1 MKPVSGNPFAAA
13 IFAVALT
20 TTSQA
25 QTTLLTDNFDSE
37 TSFTANPNAD
47 QGGILAPATYT
58 VGSPFGISNQRRGT
72 GVLELGFDGTASSPA
87 SRVYTDANYVNVAN
101 TLNSPIRITFD
112 ISASQVD
119 WVGLVVGTTGA
130 WLDGNGATTE
140 FSALFRN
147 DGTGNKW
154 VNGGNQ
160 GGLATDSS
168 SLITLE
174 LRNSAGTGSP
184 FNGTGSVAQIW
195 RGTTN
200 LGSYTLEQ
208 LSATNGR
215 FALCTFNGNG
225 GAGGTVDNLS
235 IIATSTATLVPR
247 WSGSVN
253 GTWDDNTANFSGQ
266 SFSDLKTAGVTNVL
280 FGDLDASF
288 TPVSTSNV
296 TIAAGGV
303 EIADVIF
310 DNVSTHY
317 TLASADAT
325 GIKGAS
331 TLAKSGSGLL
341 TLTGAHSYTGTTT
354 ISGGTLALSGG
365 NNRLPVTTALTLASP
380 GVLRLDG
387 NNQEVASLASNGR
400 VVNGN
405 ATLATLTVNNSAAAT
420 FSGNLGGTGTD
431 ENNLALVKDGSG
443 TLTLS
448 LPNTFTGGTT
458 IENGTLALAYGDP
471 FAANS
476 GVGPMSSGT
485 AVTINSGGILTGTN
499 NNWLATTSVN
509 SGATNAPTATVNA
522 GGTLRGA
529 SGFVTGLGNLTLNGG
544 TLEVTNGYGQFGW
557 NACFNLGGDITVSG
571 STPSTITTA
580 SGAGATA
587 VIYISNGAN
596 SSGGTRF
603 LTVEDVTNSA
613 ASDLLISARLAN
625 GTLVKEGAGTVEIAP
640 GETGTGFPITW
651 EITDGSLVVAE
662 PATFEFRVTDTTS
675 NRVFGTGSAAFNG
688 TLNIDTSAVTSTT
701 GMIWEL
707 IDVAGLGATFGL
719 DFAVAGFDDSNNDG
733 VWTKSD
739 PLGDWSFS
747 EASGELTLD
756 TGDDYVDWANGFTPA
771 IGLPEEDDD
780 HDGLDNFEEYA
791 FGLLPRNGAS
801 VNPIAS
807 GLDKATGSFSYTRRI
822 QSKTGLI
829 YTVRGSTSLAAGEWV
844 DLAKDTDYT
853 ESITAAGDI
862 ETVTITLTPPPTAS
876 RFFIQVE
883 AVQP

>member
-1 MKPVSGNPFAAA
+1 MKSAFRNLFAAA
-13 IFAVALT
+13 IFVVALS
-20 TTSQA
+20 TSTYA
-25 QTTLLTDNFDSE
+25 QTTLLTDNFDTE
-37 TSFTANPNAD
+37 ASFTANPNAD

-58 VGSPFGISNQRRGT
+58 VGSPFGASSQRRGT
-72 GVLELGFDGTASSPA
+72 GVLELGYDGTSSNPA
-87 SRVYTDANYVNVAN
+87 SRVYTDASYLNVAN
-101 TLNSPIRITFD
+101 TLNSPVRITFD
-112 ISASQVD
+112 INASQVD

-154 VNGGNQ
+154 VNGANQ

-174 LRNSAGTGSP
+174 LRNTAGTGSP
-184 FNGTGSVAQIW
+184 FNGTGSVAQLW

-200 LGSYTLEQ
+200 LGTYTLEQ

-215 FALCTFNGNG
+215 FALCTYNGNG

-235 IIATSTATLVPR
+235 IIATSTATLIPR

-266 SFSDLKTAGVTNVL
+266 SFSAMKTAGATNVL

-288 TPVSTSNV
+288 NPVSTSNV

-310 DNVSTHY
+310 DNVSTSY

-331 TLAKSGSGLL
+331 TLAKSGTGML
-341 TLTGAHSYTGTTT
+341 TLTGAHSYTGITT

-420 FSGNLGGTGTD
+420 FSGNLGGPGTD

-443 TLTLS
+443 TLTLG

-458 IENGTLALAYGDP
+458 IQNGTLALAYGDP
-471 FAANS
+471 FATNS

-509 SGATNAPTATVNA
+509 SGATNAPTVTVNA

-529 SGFVTGLGNLTLNGG
+529 SGFVSGLGNLTLNGG

-571 STPSTITTA
+571 STPSAITTA
-580 SGAGATA
+580 SGAGANA
-587 VIYISNGAN
+587 VIYMSNGTN

-603 LTVEDVTNSA
+603 LTVEDVTSSSA
-613 ASDLLISARLAN
+613 ADLVISARLAN
-625 GTLVKEGAGTVEIAP
+625 GTLVKDGLGKVEIAA

-651 EITDGSLVVAE
+651 EITEGAFVVAE
-662 PATFEFRVTDTTS
+662 TGTFEFRVTNTTS
-675 NRVFGTGSAAFNG
+675 NRVFGTGSAAFDG
-688 TLNIDTSAVTSTT
+688 TLNINTSAVTSTT

-707 IDVAGLGATFGL
+707 IDVTGLGATFGAN
-719 DFAVAGFDDSNNDG
+719 FAVAGFDDSNNDG

-739 PLGDWSFS
+739 SLGDWSFS
-747 EASGELTLD
+747 ETSGELMLD
-756 TGDDYVDWANGFTPA
+756 VGSDYDTWGGPYGLAAGSEGGDLDG
-771 IGLPEEDDD
+771 
-780 HDGLDNFEEYA
+780 DGLTNFGEYA
-791 FGLLPRNGAS
+791 FGLIPNSGAS
-801 VNPIAS
+801 VNPITVPIN
-807 GLDKATGSFSYTRRI
+807 KTTGTFSYTRRATPAT
-822 QSKTGLI
+822 TGLSYSI
-829 YTVRGSTSLAAGEWV
+829 WYSTTLEAGSWIEDSGALEGTSTLNGEV
-844 DLAKDTDYT
+844 
-853 ESITAAGDI
+853 
-862 ETVTITLTPPPTAS
+862 ETVPVTLSSGLLTNPKL
-876 RFFIQVE
+876 FIQVR
-883 AVQP
+883 AQ